1 MIGLVPLMA
10 EVARHEVAA
19 HRGVALGV
27 VDAVRTNDGGSGDH
41 HLECDVRLHGSGL
54 VLQDV
59 PVAVAR
65 PGLSAVPRSGDLV
78 VLGFVDGDVNGAVVL
93 GTLHA
98 AGTSPPDA
106 KPDEVVYEV
115 PDSDGMRRI
124 ELRLPNGSTLT
135 VTDDKLAIAM
145 GSTTVTVETDGA
157 VMVEAKADI
166 SIKANGKLTLEASST
181 ATLKGSSVSVEGSSS
196 AALKGGTT
204 TIAGTTSFSA
214 G

>member
-1 MIGLVPLMA
+1 MTGLVPLMA
-10 EVARHEVAA
+10 EVARRELAA

-54 VLQDV
+54 VLQEV

-65 PGLSAVPRSGDLV
+65 PGVSAVPRAGDLV
-78 VLGFVDGDVNGAVVL
+78 VLGFVDGDVNGAVLL

-98 AGTSPPDA
+98 GGTPPPDA
-106 KPDEVVYEV
+106 KPDEIVYEV
-115 PDSDGMRRI
+115 PDSGGTRRV
-124 ELRLPNGSTLT
+124 ELRLPNGSKLTLT
-135 VTDDKLAIAM
+135 DAKLTIAM
-145 GSTTVTVETDGA
+145 GKTTVTVEGDGA
-157 VMVEAKADI
+157 ITMEAASDV
-166 SIKANGKLTLEASST
+166 SIKAGGSLTLEASSGAT
-181 ATLKGSSVSVEGSSS
+181 LKGATVTVEGSGSATLKGS
-196 AALKGGTT
+196 TT

>member
-1 MIGLVPLMA
+1 MTGLVPLMA
-10 EVARHEVAA
+10 EVARRELAA

-27 VDAVRTNDGGSGDH
+27 VDSVRTNDGGSGKDH
-41 HLECDVRLHGSGL
+41 LQCDVRLHGSGL
-54 VLQDV
+54 VLQAV

-65 PGLSAVPRSGDLV
+65 PGLSAMPRPGDLV

-98 AGTSPPDA
+98 AGTPPPDA

-115 PDSDGMRRI
+115 PDSGGERRLQ
-124 ELRLPNGSTLT
+124 LRLPNGSTLT
-135 VTDDKLAIAM
+135 VKDDSLEIAM
-145 GSTTVTVETDGA
+145 GSTKVTVETDGG
-157 VMVEAKADI
+157 VTVEAAADV

-181 ATLKGSSVSVEGSSS
+181 ATLKGASVTVEGSGS
-196 AALKGGTT
+196 ATLKGATT

>member
-1 MIGLVPLMA
+1 MTGLIPLMT
-10 EVARHEVAA
+10 EVARRELAA

-27 VDAVRTNDGGSGDH
+27 VDAARTNDGGSGEH

-65 PGLSAVPRSGDLV
+65 VGLSAVPRHGDLV

-98 AGTSPPDA
+98 AGTPPPDA
-106 KPDEVVYEV
+106 TPEEVVYEV
-115 PDSDGMRRI
+115 PDSGGTRRL

-135 VTDDKLAIAM
+135 VTDDSLEIAM
-145 GSTTVTVETDGA
+145 GSTKVTVETDGGVTLDA
-157 VMVEAKADI
+157 AGDV
-166 SIKANGKLTLEASST
+166 SIKANGSLTLEASSS
-181 ATLKGSSVSVEGSSS
+181 ATLKGSSVTVEGSSS
-196 AALKGGTT
+196 ATLKGGTT

-214 G
+214 S